1 MPSRI
6 ANDNDVVVAVRGGG
20 AASGAT
26 DTDTNPPTLSNSISA
41 IDKSPPVPPPNVPP
55 IQLKMWLTIIQRRK
69 KQISKL
75 SNTYLLS
82 FANDIILDLLA
93 SQENDND
100 EQDQNK
106 ENSEDQ
112 VLTNPL
118 LITGYYS
125 TYLLMV
131 YPPPSNISIDDVIL
145 HLLALFYRSVD
156 ERLTSVSRLQES
168 LRFVLIYHVNSSP
181 LFDYLCK
188 HTYTNKSYYLS
199 FIIINRG
206 DNVHLSGIELC

>member
-6 ANDNDVVVAVRGGG
+6 ADDDVVAVRGGG
-20 AASGAT
+20 AASGTT
-26 DTDTNPPTLSNSISA
+26 DINPPTLTNSISA

-106 ENSEDQ
+106 ENSEEQ
-112 VLTNPL
+112 VITNPL

-131 YPPPSNISIDDVIL
+131 HPPPLNLSIDDIIL

-168 LRFVLIYHVNSSP
+168 SRFILFYHVN
-181 LFDYLCK
+181 LCP
-188 HTYTNKSYYLS
+188 S
-199 FIIINRG
+199 I
-206 DNVHLSGIELC
+206 

>member
-6 ANDNDVVVAVRGGG
+6 ANDNDDVVAVRGGG
-20 AASGAT
+20 AVSGTT
-26 DTDTNPPTLSNSISA
+26 DTINPPTLSNSISA

-106 ENSEDQ
+106 ENNKEQ

-131 YPPPSNISIDDVIL
+131 HPPPSNISIDDVIL

-168 LRFVLIYHVNSSP
+168 TRLCCLIM
-181 LFDYLCK
+181 
-188 HTYTNKSYYLS
+188 
-199 FIIINRG
+199 
-206 DNVHLSGIELC
+206 

>member
-6 ANDNDVVVAVRGGG
+6 ANDNDNNVEAVRGGG
-20 AASGAT
+20 AASGVD
-26 DTDTNPPTLSNSISA
+26 DTDTNHPTLSNSISA
-41 IDKSPPVPPPNVPP
+41 IDKSPPVSPPNVPP

-69 KQISKL
+69 VQIQQL
-75 SNTYLLS
+75 PQRYLLS
-82 FANDIILDLLA
+82 FANDIILDLIA

-106 ENSEDQ
+106 ENSEEQ
-112 VLTNPL
+112 VFTNPL

-131 YPPPSNISIDDVIL
+131 HPPPSNISIDDVIL

-168 LRFVLIYHVNSSP
+168 TRFALFYLVILCVLSLIAFTN
-181 LFDYLCK
+181 
-188 HTYTNKSYYLS
+188 TY
-199 FIIINRG
+199 
-206 DNVHLSGIELC
+206 

>member
-6 ANDNDVVVAVRGGG
+6 TDNVEAVRGGGG
-20 AASGAT
+20 AASGT
-26 DTDTNPPTLSNSISA
+26 NDTINPPTLSNSISA

-82 FANDIILDLLA
+82 FANDIILDLIS

-106 ENSEDQ
+106 ENSEEQ

-125 TYLLMV
+125 TYLLMTH
-131 YPPPSNISIDDVIL
+131 PPPSNISIDDVIL

-168 LRFVLIYHVNSSP
+168 PRFVLFYHVN
-181 LFDYLCK
+181 LCDIFDCLCK
-188 HTYTNKSYYLS
+188 RIY
-199 FIIINRG
+199 
-206 DNVHLSGIELC
+206 